1 MKHYLNI
8 NGIIFFLMLYFVLP
22 VYAQNNNLSYVSMFE
37 QGNYREAM
45 DTISSRLNE
54 IYSKRV
60 GDKRVPSDFVSIEK
74 TGDEADLIALFRN
87 RKEKGFF
94 VEDNPE
100 IADLHLY
107 AGKCSTKLGKKRDSL
122 NHYVQSLRFRRITA
136 GRDDEIYFQIS
147 QVFKSMNSRIYF
159 KGYVDALE
167 QAYAL
172 NSMKYEYSY
181 ELGLALYPTTE
192 QKKAIYHLERYLSL
206 SGKTDA
212 DVLLKLANLYESTGN
227 YLNAEKYYNEYLR
240 INPDDVKAVFG
251 AGYIAYYRTGNY
263 TLAEFMF
270 KGVLQKGSKDDLYR
284 MAKSDEYLGDMSYSN
299 LKFDTAIQYY
309 IDSTVFHR
317 QAEEEVSVKEKEK
330 SEIDNRINDLKMNI
344 INNKNSLKYDDY
356 KNLLDEYE
364 GLLDEQGEKESE
376 LQALKYNLKQLCPGK
391 VQWNI
396 ALCYH
401 KKGDRADGMQEKKD
415 NYTEAIKYYR
425 EAMRKDYNT
434 DKAREIILKLQLKIK
449 RGY

>member
-1 MKHYLNI
+1 MRQFLNI
-8 NGIIFFLMLYFVLP
+8 SGVIFILMLCLSSTVP
-22 VYAQNNNLSYVSMFE
+22 AQNSDFSYVSLFD
-37 QGNYREAM
+37 QGKYKDAM
-45 DTISSRLNE
+45 DMINIRLNE

-60 GDKRVPSDFVSIEK
+60 GDKRVPSDFLSIEK

-94 VEDNPE
+94 IEENPE
-100 IADLHLY
+100 LADLHLY
-107 AGKCSTKLGKKRDSL
+107 AGKCSMKLGKKRDSL
-122 NHYVQSLRFRRITA
+122 NHYVQSLRFRRITNE
-136 GRDDEIYFQIS
+136 RDDEIYFQIS
-147 QVFKSMNSRIYF
+147 QVFKSMNSKAYF

-167 QAYAL
+167 QAYSL

-181 ELGLALYPTTE
+181 ELGLSLYTTTE

-212 DVLLKLANLYESTGN
+212 EVLLKLANLYESIGN

-240 INPDDVKAVFG
+240 LNPDDVNAIFG

-270 KGVLQKGSKDDLYR
+270 QGVLQKGTVKDTYKL
-284 MAKSDEYLGDMSYSN
+284 AKSNEYLGDMYYSN
-299 LKFDTAIQYY
+299 LKLDKAIKYY
-309 IDSTVFHR
+309 IDSTVFHV
-317 QAEEEVSVKEKEK
+317 QAAQEVAAKEKEK
-330 SEIDNRINDLKMNI
+330 AEIDGRINEIKMNI
-344 INNKNSLKYDDY
+344 INNKDSMKYDDY

-364 GLLDEQGEKESE
+364 GLLDEQGEIDSE
-376 LQALKYNLKQLCPGK
+376 LQILKYNLKLLCPGK
-391 VQWNI
+391 VQWSI

-415 NYTEAIKYYR
+415 NYSEAIRYYR
-425 EAMRKDYNT
+425 EAMREDYNT

>member
-1 MKHYLNI
+1 M
-8 NGIIFFLMLYFVLP
+8 IFLTLP
-22 VYAQNNNLSYVSMFE
+22 IFAQNGDFLYATMFD
-37 QGNYREAM
+37 QGNYKDAM
-45 DTISSRLNE
+45 DMITSRLSE

-60 GDKRVPSDFVSIEK
+60 SDKRVPSDFISIEK
-74 TGDEADLIALFRN
+74 TGDEADLIALFRS

-94 VEDNPE
+94 IEDNPE
-100 IADLHLY
+100 LADLHLY
-107 AGKCSTKLGKKRDSL
+107 AGKCSMKLGKKRDSL
-122 NHYVQSLRFRRITA
+122 NHYVQSLRFRRITTE
-136 GRDDEIYFQIS
+136 RDDEIYYQIS
-147 QVFKSMNSRIYF
+147 QVFKSMNNQIYF

-212 DVLLKLANLYESTGN
+212 DVLLKLANLYESIGN

-240 INPDDVKAVFG
+240 LNPDDVNVIFG
-251 AGYIAYYRTGNY
+251 TGYIAYYRTGNY

-270 KGVLQKGSKDDLYR
+270 QGFLQKGPKIDTYR
-284 MAKSDEYLGDMSYSN
+284 LAKSNEYLGDMSFSN
-299 LKFDTAIQYY
+299 LRFDKAIQYY
-309 IDSTVFHR
+309 IEATVFHR
-317 QAEEEVSVKEKEK
+317 KAEQEVSAKEKEK
-330 SEIDNRINDLKMNI
+330 AEIDSRINELKMSI
-344 INNKNSLKYDDY
+344 INNKDSLKYDDY

-376 LQALKYNLKQLCPGK
+376 LELLKYNLKQLCPGK

-401 KKGDRADGMQEKKD
+401 KKGDRADGMQEKKY

-425 EAMRKDYNT
+425 EAMREDYNT

>member
-1 MKHYLNI
+1 MSSFSQ
-8 NGIIFFLMLYFVLP
+8 NGDR
-22 VYAQNNNLSYVSMFE
+22 SYIQMFD
-37 QGNYREAM
+37 QGNYRDAM
-45 DTISSRLNE
+45 ETIKTRLYE
-54 IYSKRV
+54 TYSKRV
-60 GDKRVPSDFVSIEK
+60 SDKRVPSDFISIEK

-94 VEDNPE
+94 IEDNPE
-100 IADLHLY
+100 LADMHLY
-107 AGKCSTKLGKKRDSL
+107 AGKCSMKLGRKRDSL

-136 GRDDEIYFQIS
+136 ARDDEVYYQIS
-147 QVFKSMNSRIYF
+147 QVFKSMNNQVYF

-167 QAYAL
+167 QAYSL
-172 NSMKYEYSY
+172 NSLKYEYSY

-192 QKKAIYHLERYLSL
+192 QKKAIYHLERYLYL
-206 SGKTDA
+206 SGKNDP
-212 DVLLKLANLYESTGN
+212 DVLLKLANLNESTGN

-240 INPDDVKAVFG
+240 QNPDDVNAIFG

-270 KGVLQKGSKDDLYR
+270 QGVLQKGSKKDSYR
-284 MAKSDEYLGDMSYSN
+284 LAKSNEYLGDMSFSN
-299 LKFDTAIQYY
+299 LKFDKAIQYY
-309 IDSTVFHR
+309 TDSTVFHR
-317 QAEEEVSVKEKEK
+317 TVQQQVAEKEKEK
-330 SEIDNRINDLKMNI
+330 VEIDSKIDELKMNI
-344 INNKNSLKYDDY
+344 INNKDSLKYDDY

-376 LQALKYNLKQLCPGK
+376 LQLLKYNLRQLCPGK

-396 ALCYH
+396 ARCYH
-401 KKGDRADGMQEKKD
+401 KKGDRAEGIQEKKD
-415 NYTEAIKYYR
+415 NYNNAITYYR
-425 EAMRKDYNT
+425 EAMREDYNT